1 MDRALTKLL
10 SEKIPEEL
18 RLIEEGGDNS
28 NAPEFI
34 ISSERLLRGNDI
46 IIRTHPRIFA
56 FPKHRHGFVEVMLV
70 LSGSI
75 THVIGDEAIALNEGD
90 IIFMNKH
97 VSHAI
102 DETSSEDLGINLIMS
117 DDFFRALSPE
127 LENTV
132 FSEFLRQNARER
144 GEAAYLVFGS
154 GGERTVENL
163 IENLLLELIS
173 DSPDRHTASRTVSL
187 LLLLLSRRSE
197 RLLRH
202 ASHVGDKN
210 EERRI
215 EILSY
220 IKSHYRDGTL
230 LELSEI
236 MGLSSPYLSK
246 LTVKIL
252 GESFV
257 QALYRERMEQAK
269 KLLLSTDMP
278 ISAVVHTVGYEN
290 DSYFYKCFR
299 EYTDMTPLEFRRALG
314 NEKT

>member
-1 MDRALTKLL
+1 MDRALIKLL

-18 RLIEEGGDNS
+18 RLVASGGSEPDG
-28 NAPEFI
+28 AEFI
-34 ISSERLLRGNDI
+34 ISGERLLRGNDI
-46 IIRTHPRIFA
+46 IVRTHPRLAA
-56 FPKHRHGFVEVMLV
+56 FPRHRHGFVEVMLV
-70 LSGSI
+70 LTGKI
-75 THVIGDEAIALNEGD
+75 THRINDKAVTLRAGD
-90 IIFMNKH
+90 IIFLSKH

-102 DETSSEDLGINLIMS
+102 DETSEEDLGINLIMS

-127 LENTV
+127 LEGTV
-132 FSEFLRQNARER
+132 FSEFLKQNARD
-144 GEAAYLVFGS
+144 GGDAAYLVFGS
-154 GGERTVENL
+154 GERAVENL
-163 IENLLLELIS
+163 IENLLFELTS

-202 ASHVGDKN
+202 ASHAGDKS
-210 EERRI
+210 EQRRI

-230 LELSEI
+230 LELSEQ
-236 MGLSSPYLSK
+236 MGLSVPYLSK
-246 LTVKIL
+246 LTAKIL

-257 QALYRERMEQAK
+257 HALYRERMERAK
-269 KLLLSTDMP
+269 ELLLGTNMP

-290 DSYFYKCFR
+290 DSYFYRCFR

-314 NEKT
+314 RCKT